1 MPDPAGHRPR
11 PGESVPSQ
19 VAATKPAQLQV
30 STQILAGLALLAA
43 LYFHLLA
50 SLLAAL
56 LVYELVHVLAP
67 TLTNTLVHLRTGK
80 ILVVA
85 LLTILVIVALGAGI
99 LGLMSLLSSGSENL
113 SVLLQKMAEVIET
126 ARSHFPAWVLSSFP
140 AEPGELKAAA
150 AIWLREH
157 AGLLQSIGEDI
168 WRAMVHV
175 LVGMVIGG
183 MIAVSREAGDTI
195 RPAPLVRALTERAR
209 HLGSAFRSVVFAQV
223 RISALNTVLT
233 GLYLLVIVPWMDIK
247 LPLAKTMVAVT
258 FITGLLP
265 VIGNLIS
272 NTVIVVISL
281 SVSPVLAVSSLLFL
295 VLIHKLEYFVNA
307 RLMGGRIHAR
317 AWELLIAMLIMDA
330 VFGIP
335 GLIAAPIYYAY
346 LKKELTAQNLI

>member
-1 MPDPAGHRPR
+1 
-11 PGESVPSQ
+11 
-19 VAATKPAQLQV
+19 
-30 STQILAGLALLAA
+30 
-43 LYFHLLA
+43 
-50 SLLAAL
+50 
-56 LVYELVHVLAP
+56 
-67 TLTNTLVHLRTGK
+67 
-80 ILVVA
+80 
-85 LLTILVIVALGAGI
+85 
-99 LGLMSLLSSGSENL
+99 
-113 SVLLQKMAEVIET
+113 
-126 ARSHFPAWVLSSFP
+126 
-140 AEPGELKAAA
+140 
-150 AIWLREH
+150 
-157 AGLLQSIGEDI
+157 
-168 WRAMVHV
+168 
-175 LVGMVIGG
+175 MVIGG

-195 RPAPLVRALTERAR
+195 GPAPLVQALTERAR

-233 GLYLLVIVPWMDIK
+233 GVYLLVIVPWMDVK

-330 VFGIP
+330 EFGIP